1 MLNFTQR
8 AAPLAALAI
17 IFGASLAIPVTA
29 QDSASSSATASSS
42 AAPGPAG
49 DADLVAQGKQVWSDA
64 ACYNCH
70 GRNGEGGHSADF
82 PPGPNLRTSGL
93 DPQTMLQIVECG
105 IPGTKMPSWLK
116 GAYTQ
121 TACYGNPLGPAP
133 GDVLTSDA
141 YSEDQIKALVDYIQT
156 NFMKQPMPTWSAQ

>member
-29 QDSASSSATASSS
+29 QDSASSSATASKS

-49 DADLVAQGKQVWSDA
+49 DADFVAQGKQVWSDA

-70 GRNGEGGHSADF
+70 GRYIPRPKDSLYKHGVEGAV
-82 PPGPNLRTSGL
+82 PP
-93 DPQTMLQIVECG
+93 
-105 IPGTKMPSWLK
+105 K
-116 GAYTQ
+116 
-121 TACYGNPLGPAP
+121 
-133 GDVLTSDA
+133 
-141 YSEDQIKALVDYIQT
+141 
-156 NFMKQPMPTWSAQ
+156 